1 MRDGELL
8 LDSNVAIALFRHDA
22 GVQQALWAAQ
32 RIFIP
37 VIVVGELFAGALK
50 AGQAQQ
56 ERARIKAL
64 LASGQ
69 VLDCDVETAEHYA
82 QVKDELRRRGR
93 PIPENDVWIAALAR
107 QHGLTL
113 ASRDGHFDE
122 VGGLRREPCRN

>member
-8 LDSNVAIALFRHDA
+8 LDSNVAIALFRHDT

-37 VIVVGELFAGALK
+37 VIVVGELLSGALK
-50 AGQAQQ
+50 GGQAHQ
-56 ERARIKAL
+56 ERARIHAL

-69 VLDCDVETAEHYA
+69 VLDCDLETAEHYA

-122 VGGLRREPCRN
+122 VRGLRREPCRN